1 VPNVLLRE
9 KKLKWLSK
17 VLTIIFCLIL
27 AKDKLSLD
35 QNLISKNWE
44 SNVKNS
50 ILSMEYQFK
59 NSTENLFHATNRQ
72 RNLRA
77 NIKNTT
83 FELSPRISNGENW
96 KIKYQLKEIS
106 KQNVSY
112 SLSNFKS
119 TQNQNKLKIANN
131 EIEISYQNNVHG
143 IRQDFIIQKKINLN
157 SPLKV
162 KIEISSP
169 FKILGANDKIVHL
182 KNVLL

>member
-1 VPNVLLRE
+1 MLSSAKNAITGSNNVNP
-9 KKLKWLSK
+9 KKDN
-17 VLTIIFCLIL
+17 T
-27 AKDKLSLD
+27 
-35 QNLISKNWE
+35 
-44 SNVKNS
+44 SNNS
-50 ILSMEYQFK
+50 
-59 NSTENLFHATNRQ
+59 A
-72 RNLRA
+72 
-77 NIKNTT
+77 KNTNESDET
-83 FELSPRISNGENW
+83 TI
-96 KIKYQLKEIS
+96 LKEIS